1 MRDPFEL
8 HTSTSRAYGRVPVG
22 KGQAAAGFNALV
34 AGAAFLAAGFFTA
47 EPAFFAAGLLTFFL
61 LRVFLQL
68 DAS

>member
-8 HTSTSRAYGRVPVG
+8 HPPTSRAYGRVPVG

-47 EPAFFAAGLLTFFL
+47 LPAFFAAGLLTFFL
-61 LRVFLQL
+61 LLYELLF
-68 DAS
+68 